1 MHTTN
6 FVLILLSG
14 IAGAPAGPENPSL
27 LPKTQEGWRYERL
40 AFPLSFAP
48 DLKYRGFEE
57 IRFAPGMF
65 NPQSDTYFTYIFAV
79 RLEGAHEIDSD
90 FVRTFLFKYYRGLCE
105 AVGADRDPPLDLE
118 KISVSVKKGED
129 PRGGAD
135 VFYAE
140 VVMFDAFVTGK
151 RLTLHVEI
159 VAAYEP
165 NAKATCLFA
174 LASPKSKS
182 EKIWKLLYDF
192 RPHFTCEGATSDQE
206 RPKRS
211 DRQGKSDDAPP

>member
-6 FVLILLSG
+6 LVLILLSG
-14 IAGAPAGPENPSL
+14 IAGAPAGQENPSL

-40 AFPLSFAP
+40 AFPLTFAP
-48 DLKYRGFEE
+48 DLKYQGFEE
-57 IRFAPGMF
+57 LRFAPGMF

-79 RLEGAHEIDSD
+79 RLEGEHKIDSD
-90 FVRTFLFKYYRGLCE
+90 FVQTFLLKYYRGLCQ

-129 PRGGAD
+129 QRSGAD
-135 VFYAE
+135 VFLAK

-151 RLTLHVEI
+151 PLTLNIEI
-159 VAAYEP
+159 VAADDP

-174 LASPKSKS
+174 LVSPKSKS
-182 EKIWKLLYDF
+182 EKVWKLLYGL
-192 RPHFTCEGATSDQE
+192 RPRFTCQGAASDE
-206 RPKRS
+206 DRAERS
-211 DRQGKSDDAPP
+211 DGEGDHDQAPR